1 MASAAQKPGLVAGLR
16 RCPVNRGWLAAVT
29 ILTGLLASACSGGV
43 NAGEDGGIAFILFT
57 IMLLAVVG
65 VMAFIL
71 GRED

>member
-1 MASAAQKPGLVAGLR
+1 MTVLVGLVA
-16 RCPVNRGWLAAVT
+16 T
-29 ILTGLLASACSGGV
+29 ACSGGI

>member
-1 MASAAQKPGLVAGLR
+1 MR
-16 RCPVNRGWLAAVT
+16 RCLINRARLAGSIALV
-29 ILTGLLASACSGGV
+29 GLLATACSGGV

-57 IMLLAVVG
+57 VMLLAVVG

>member
-1 MASAAQKPGLVAGLR
+1 MR
-16 RCPVNRGWLAAVT
+16 MCPVNRARLAAVMV
-29 ILTGLLASACSGGV
+29 LAGLLATACSGGV

-57 IMLLAVVG
+57 IMLLAIVG

>member
-1 MASAAQKPGLVAGLR
+1 MRRSPISRARLAVVTVLVGLVA
-16 RCPVNRGWLAAVT
+16 T
-29 ILTGLLASACSGGV
+29 ACSGGI

>member
-1 MASAAQKPGLVAGLR
+1 MAV
-16 RCPVNRGWLAAVT
+16 LA
-29 ILTGLLASACSGGV
+29 GLLAAGCSGGV

-65 VMAFIL
+65 LMAFIL

>member
-1 MASAAQKPGLVAGLR
+1 MR
-16 RCPVNRGWLAAVT
+16 MCPVNWARLAAVMV
-29 ILTGLLASACSGGV
+29 LAGLLATACSGGV